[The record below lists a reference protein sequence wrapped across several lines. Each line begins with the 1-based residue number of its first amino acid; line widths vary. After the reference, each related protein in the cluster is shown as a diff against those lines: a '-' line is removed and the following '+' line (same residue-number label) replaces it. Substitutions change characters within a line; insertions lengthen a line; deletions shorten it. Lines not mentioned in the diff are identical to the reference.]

1 MCHCP
6 PQGIKVPQ
14 WGREEASSLWRG
26 CCALPRV
33 LSVGAASAELSRL
46 ISAGC
51 FQHPLDD
58 VFLSAAVHCFY
69 FACCIF
75 NKLTHRP
82 DYLQTRQN
90 TGLMDLNLDCQW
102 ELKYYVISPSLLSL
116 RLNKSLSRE
125 MLIVT
130 FGILEQED

>member
-1 MCHCP
+1 M
-6 PQGIKVPQ
+6 
-14 WGREEASSLWRG
+14 
-26 CCALPRV
+26 
-33 LSVGAASAELSRL
+33 GAASAELSRL

-69 FACCIF
+69 FACIF
-75 NKLTHRP
+75 SKLTHRP

-102 ELKYYVISPSLLSL
+102 ELKHSMISLSLLSL

-125 MLIVT
+125 MLMVT